1 MRRPSL
7 IARFRNGMTRTAQA
21 DACLASLLKRA
32 LPGYRGI
39 PSHLAAYILTRPQGE
54 LPDSIPP
61 RGV

>member
-1 MRRPSL
+1 
-7 IARFRNGMTRTAQA
+7 MTRTAQA